1 MEAIIKCAEQ
11 MRLAQLG
18 PNPGRTE
25 SAAQLQQRDLQSVL
39 RARLSQRLRRR
50 PSASTICVHLSQSA
64 HAAFTVH
71 HSPSMHFPTSHRM
84 HASGHVFP
92 SPGCGGASAEPLR
105 HYCRCGGRPLLLL
118 LPRPARYVHDIYY
131 ALVLCPRQMRDGAP
145 AWICASTLPQF
156 CIRTSHS
163 CTHTAAYPAPV
174 DYCPP
179 TSCRRYCRRLL
190 LPRHAAVHPSL
201 VSLSLV
207 CRLGLGCVFLRRF
220 LWEQPLA
227 FASCAP
233 LQFFLVFATFVI
245 ISHLAICPIAYPGV
259 IKSCAGCWLSCYTP
273 HALCSAICPSLAP
286 FTAFGYIES
295 APN

>member
-1 MEAIIKCAEQ
+1 

-25 SAAQLQQRDLQSVL
+25 SAAQPQQRDLQSAL

-50 PSASTICVHLSQSA
+50 PSASTIRSLSMQ
-64 HAAFTVH
+64 HP
-71 HSPSMHFPTSHRM
+71 PSTTHRPCTFPPAIACTHRAM
-84 HASGHVFP
+84 FFP
-92 SPGCGGASAEPLR
+92 LPAVAGVCRAVAPLLSLR
-105 HYCRCGGRPLLLL
+105 GRPLLLL

-131 ALVLCPRQMRDGAP
+131 APVLCPLQMRDGAP

-207 CRLGLGCVFLRRF
+207 CLLGLGCVSLRRF

-259 IKSCAGCWLSCYTP
+259 IKSCAGCWLNCYTP
-273 HALCSAICPSLAP
+273 QTPCSAICPSPAP
-286 FTAFGYIES
+286 FTAFVYIES